1 MRLQRKI
8 EEKFEWWTTIK
19 QSWYECSYLER
30 NIEAADEEKTVFKP
44 TCRIRDN
51 KCELGNSIII
61 WNKQSLSEKCPLV
74 HLQTSLFKLDEGI
87 FIDKRLKIAFEFR
100 NIEKFCDK
108 TLYKTTEGIY
118 LELIG
123 TLKDLETHSH
133 HHNKLDSK
141 ALAELTLGDIDYRST
156 LEVKQAKMTL
166 KNECNNL
173 KTIMRTFQNFEDK
186 FILTKG
192 PRNKDLILW
201 TQFSQIYIPLCIEIN
216 EIDLEKDIKN
226 CYIDLQ
232 IQFKLKN
239 KTRRGFLTKQGII
252 RDSSMSKPCIKIN
265 EYFEL
270 GNNLLATKFLNKIE
284 VVKRSEHLFENFN
297 WFNITVDNEFN
308 HLKQLT
314 EGIDLIEQQNKLM
327 EFEYSQN
334 SWRSYA

>member
-1 MRLQRKI
+1 
-8 EEKFEWWTTIK
+8 
-19 QSWYECSYLER
+19 
-30 NIEAADEEKTVFKP
+30 
-44 TCRIRDN
+44 
-51 KCELGNSIII
+51 
-61 WNKQSLSEKCPLV
+61 
-74 HLQTSLFKLDEGI
+74 
-87 FIDKRLKIAFEFR
+87 
-100 NIEKFCDK
+100 
-108 TLYKTTEGIY
+108 
-118 LELIG
+118 
-123 TLKDLETHSH
+123 
-133 HHNKLDSK
+133 
-141 ALAELTLGDIDYRST
+141 
-156 LEVKQAKMTL
+156 
-166 KNECNNL
+166 
-173 KTIMRTFQNFEDK
+173 MRTFQNFEDK
-186 FILTKG
+186 FILAKG

-334 SWRSYA
+334 SWRSYAEQDRTSGLQEIENKVANKITEVKNLFYSGLAITKITIFTILITISIIFCIFIKKKIRIKENAYNLSEIIVENSRNKESKNMKTIYDQSNLDKKWDRFDQTSLN

>member
-1 MRLQRKI
+1 M
-8 EEKFEWWTTIK
+8 
-19 QSWYECSYLER
+19 
-30 NIEAADEEKTVFKP
+30 V
-44 TCRIRDN
+44 
-51 KCELGNSIII
+51 
-61 WNKQSLSEKCPLV
+61 SL
-74 HLQTSLFKLDEGI
+74 
-87 FIDKRLKIAFEFR
+87 KRYVA
-100 NIEKFCDK
+100 
-108 TLYKTTEGIY
+108 
-118 LELIG
+118 
-123 TLKDLETHSH
+123 HSH

-186 FILTKG
+186 FILAKG

-226 CYIDLQ
+226 CYIDVQ

-252 RDSSMSKPCIKIN
+252 RDSSMSKPCVKIN

-308 HLKQLT
+308 HMKQLT
-314 EGIDLIEQQNKLM
+314 EGIDLIEQLNKRVQ
-327 EFEYSQN
+327 FENSQN